1 MNISSPAMYTE
12 KEALSKRY
20 KYAAC
25 IILILIIITYS
36 LFILKKD
43 ALHVDEVLSFV
54 ISTYNSYGFEKNFNE
69 GIIYTSST
77 LKNDMFGYD
86 NSIHDILDDII
97 SLRKNNRDSPHTNFY
112 YSLLRVSFIGS
123 HFSGID
129 TIMLRAGI
137 LNICISIITFIFLY
151 RLSLI
156 IFTTDIARITCLIL
170 AFFSPAAISTVL
182 FYRPYQLQT
191 LFFIISIFLFYTITN
206 KINNTIRPTI
216 KNNIYIIIF
225 YSFIISLIILT
236 GYFSLL
242 YIFIF
247 FISLIFIAYT
257 KDTAWLKTIMLIS
270 ILTII
275 FILII
280 YPRFFLGLT
289 SYRASESPLKTIS
302 FTPIENIQQSLYYL
316 YKLITRNFLCIPGF
330 LSIILIYVL
339 YKLKSF
345 SLFWITIF
353 AAAVFFSC
361 AALIMAPYKTLRYIM
376 PIFPVYALIIAKIC
390 DMKGKRGVV
399 SCMIVLAFF
408 ISTLLSTPVEN
419 YRNQTSYLPQ
429 NGTIIVAEKNTW
441 KLSSLVPFLEGE
453 YSFKNSCPKVS
464 WYSSN
469 ADKKIFFIDEQC
481 LTENMKNLLSLEGRQ
496 GYYAIARLKDSS
508 VE

>member
-69 GIIYTSST
+69 GIIYTSSA

-289 SYRASESPLKTIS
+289 SYRASESLLKTIS
-302 FTPIENIQQSLYYL
+302 FTPIENIQQHY
-316 YKLITRNFLCIPGF
+316 T
-330 LSIILIYVL
+330 
-339 YKLKSF
+339 
-345 SLFWITIF
+345 T
-353 AAAVFFSC
+353 
-361 AALIMAPYKTLRYIM
+361 
-376 PIFPVYALIIAKIC
+376 
-390 DMKGKRGVV
+390 
-399 SCMIVLAFF
+399 F
-408 ISTLLSTPVEN
+408 I
-419 YRNQTSYLPQ
+419 
-429 NGTIIVAEKNTW
+429 
-441 KLSSLVPFLEGE
+441 
-453 YSFKNSCPKVS
+453 
-464 WYSSN
+464 
-469 ADKKIFFIDEQC
+469 
-481 LTENMKNLLSLEGRQ
+481 NLLPE
-496 GYYAIARLKDSS
+496 ISS
-508 VE
+508 VYQVF

>member
-12 KEALSKRY
+12 KEASSKRY

-54 ISTYNSYGFEKNFNE
+54 ISTYNSYGFKKNFNE
-69 GIIYTSST
+69 GIIYTSSA

-225 YSFIISLIILT
+225 YSF
-236 GYFSLL
+236 L
-242 YIFIF
+242 YH
-247 FISLIFIAYT
+247 
-257 KDTAWLKTIMLIS
+257 
-270 ILTII
+270 
-275 FILII
+275 
-280 YPRFFLGLT
+280 
-289 SYRASESPLKTIS
+289 
-302 FTPIENIQQSLYYL
+302 
-316 YKLITRNFLCIPGF
+316 
-330 LSIILIYVL
+330 
-339 YKLKSF
+339 
-345 SLFWITIF
+345 
-353 AAAVFFSC
+353 
-361 AALIMAPYKTLRYIM
+361 
-376 PIFPVYALIIAKIC
+376 
-390 DMKGKRGVV
+390 
-399 SCMIVLAFF
+399 
-408 ISTLLSTPVEN
+408 
-419 YRNQTSYLPQ
+419 
-429 NGTIIVAEKNTW
+429 
-441 KLSSLVPFLEGE
+441 
-453 YSFKNSCPKVS
+453 
-464 WYSSN
+464 
-469 ADKKIFFIDEQC
+469 
-481 LTENMKNLLSLEGRQ
+481 
-496 GYYAIARLKDSS
+496 
-508 VE
+508 